1 MTDAEKARIEAEGCL
16 DCGGTARV
24 KGDVVVCQDCESMV
38 GIAAYRRLFAIK
50 AGYEDV
56 PTQDNAPR

>member
-16 DCGGTARV
+16 DCGGAV
-24 KGDVVVCQDCESMV
+24 HVLPEGVVCQDCGLDAPLREYLS
-38 GIAAYRRLFAIK
+38 LFAIK

-56 PTQDNAPR
+56 PTKDNAPQ